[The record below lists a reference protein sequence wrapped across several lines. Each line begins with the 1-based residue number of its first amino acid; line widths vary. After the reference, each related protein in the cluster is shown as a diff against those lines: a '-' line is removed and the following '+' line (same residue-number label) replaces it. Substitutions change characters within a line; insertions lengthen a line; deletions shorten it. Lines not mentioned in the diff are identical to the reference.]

1 MLILPLQTI
10 QQILTEIQNKEK
22 DLTNVNNEIVDLA
35 NKLQQKFKD
44 SNIGSEINDPES
56 DKMISSEN
64 VYVSMHEMIYAGDAI
79 NDYIKEF
86 ITPE

>member
-1 MLILPLQTI
+1 
-10 QQILTEIQNKEK
+10 LTEIQNKEK